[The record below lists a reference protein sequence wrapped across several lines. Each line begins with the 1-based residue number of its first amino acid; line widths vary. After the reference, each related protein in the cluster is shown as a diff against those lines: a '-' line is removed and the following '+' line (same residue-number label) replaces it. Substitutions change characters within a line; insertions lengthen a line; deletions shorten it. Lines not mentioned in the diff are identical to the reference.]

1 MSAAGKNPKE
11 LSLSGVLGDDLMAPD
26 NTAPAVLGADAAVD
40 GEPA

>member
-1 MSAAGKNPKE
+1 MG
-11 LSLSGVLGDDLMAPD
+11 SLSGVTVLGDDLMAPD